1 MCFTNFR
8 PTRGCRSK
16 RVDLGVLIYFIG
28 KDYFLTINF
37 KMLNTQ
43 FRVSFHVLLTHQY
56 TVDQQA
62 LGPLVPRISVM

>member
-28 KDYFLTINF
+28 KGSFLTINF
-37 KMLNTQ
+37 KMLNTL
-43 FRVSFHVLLTHQY
+43 FRVSFDVLLTHQY
-56 TVDQQA
+56 TFDQQA
-62 LGPLVPRISVM
+62 LGSRVPRISVS